1 MGFRAGRYEILRP
14 IASGGMAKVH
24 LGRAVGAGG
33 FEREVAI
40 KTMHPHLAEQADFV
54 AMFLDEAR
62 VSARI
67 HHPNVVATLDVQQD
81 DEGIFL
87 VMEYVDGFA
96 IHAILAAI
104 HDDGRTLP
112 LGLTLRIFLD
122 ALAGL
127 HAAHELTDGSGAPL
141 EVIHRDVSPQN
152 ILVGV
157 DGAARLTDFG
167 IARAAT
173 RLSSTREGHLKGKLR
188 YMAPEQL
195 CGARLDRRV
204 DIHAAGAVL
213 WEMLAGRPLVSAE
226 DEGGCLMEIARPDK
240 ESPRSQNP
248 DVPVSIADACLRA
261 LRMDPGERY
270 ATAAAFAE
278 AIEDAAMQ
286 AGITVASPREVSSFV
301 RALQSRDPSA
311 SSPTRGPGDRTVTGA
326 GLGAQTVTTPTAG
339 EGLSRPEP
347 APRRVGSIAAM
358 ATVLAGVAVLA
369 AVILL
374 RSPRSVEAAASAP
387 TVVAAP
393 SIPSAAPPPPA
404 ASSVDTAPPPPP
416 VAAPPS
422 ASLPVPSR
430 PGKPRPSPAKS
441 GAPFRPR
448 EL

>member
-14 IASGGMAKVH
+14 IASGGMAKVY
-24 LGRAVGAGG
+24 LGRAVGVGG

-67 HHPNVVATLDVQQD
+67 HHPNVVATLDVQRD
-81 DEGIFL
+81 HEGIFL

-96 IHAILAAI
+96 LHALLAAT

-195 CGARLDRRV
+195 RGARLDRRV

-240 ESPRSQNP
+240 ESPRAQNL

-261 LRMDPGERY
+261 LRLDPVERY
-270 ATAAAFAE
+270 VTAAAFAE

-286 AGITVASPREVSSFV
+286 AGIVVASPREVSGFV
-301 RALQSRDPSA
+301 HALQSRDPSA
-311 SSPTRGPGDRTVTGA
+311 SSPTREPGDRTATGA
-326 GLGAQTVTTPTAG
+326 GLGTETVTTPTAG
-339 EGLSRPEP
+339 EGFSRPEP
-347 APRRVGSIAAM
+347 APRRVGSLAAM

-387 TVVAAP
+387 PVVAAP
-393 SIPSAAPPPPA
+393 SSPSASPPPPA
-404 ASSVDTAPPPPP
+404 ASSVDTAPPPPS

-422 ASLPVPSR
+422 ASLPPPSR
-430 PGKPRPSPAKS
+430 PAKPRPSPAKS